1 MRVNLKPS
9 LQEGQLH
16 VLLKE
21 TGSTQIK
28 ESRCLNIQK
37 ENTIKQVVCK
47 SNFLVVVLEAEIGK

>member
-28 ESRCLNIQK
+28 ESRCLNIQFARRK
-37 ENTIKQVVCK
+37 YHKTGG
-47 SNFLVVVLEAEIGK
+47 L